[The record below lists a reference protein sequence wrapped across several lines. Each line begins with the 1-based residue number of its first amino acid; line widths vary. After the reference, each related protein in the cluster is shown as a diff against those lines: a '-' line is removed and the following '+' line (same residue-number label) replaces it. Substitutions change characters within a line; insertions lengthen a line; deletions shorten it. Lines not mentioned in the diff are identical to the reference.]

1 MLPEIRNQ
9 EHLFAVPKFT
19 ITKGEVKDFIH
30 KLKGFHEV
38 FSGCFHRSESR
49 GHFFRYMVGQFSEL
63 ERKSIE
69 PIALKVEDGIVRPM
83 QRFISDAQWDD
94 DKILNK
100 YHNLVNEDLGRADG
114 VLILDETGFIKKGN
128 DSIGERF

>member
-1 MLPEIRNQ
+1 
-9 EHLFAVPKFT
+9 
-19 ITKGEVKDFIH
+19 
-30 KLKGFHEV
+30 
-38 FSGCFHRSESR
+38 
-49 GHFFRYMVGQFSEL
+49 MVGQFSEL

-94 DKILNK
+94 DRILNK
-100 YHNLVNEDLGRADG
+100 YHNLVNEDLGTANG